1 MNVSVERCEGLRR
14 SEMSSRRCRS
24 LLAVGWAP
32 ATWNTGGNAVIRSHA
47 GRVCAAAVRIHIQ
60 MTMYRS
66 LSSQPCPA
74 RRVVRCELRRGRPR
88 QPRSRVSRRRTLR
101 SGGTGRSP
109 YSDPGACAI
118 TCPRHMRNVVAW
130 RLLSFRLL
138 FRFHISRLSFGFR
151 PGGFVRRTDEMYRID
166 ALSRSRGSVHPC
178 VSPVPYMP

>member
-66 LSSQPCPA
+66 LSSQPCTA
-74 RRVVRCELRRGRPR
+74 RRVVQNSLN
-88 QPRSRVSRRRTLR
+88 SVNLNFIFH
-101 SGGTGRSP
+101 
-109 YSDPGACAI
+109 DP
-118 TCPRHMRNVVAW
+118 M
-130 RLLSFRLL
+130 S
-138 FRFHISRLSFGFR
+138 
-151 PGGFVRRTDEMYRID
+151 
-166 ALSRSRGSVHPC
+166 
-178 VSPVPYMP
+178 VSPVPYYIP

>member
-88 QPRSRVSRRRTLR
+88 QPRSRVSRRRTVIGRSRVLVSR
-101 SGGTGRSP
+101 SGSMCDSHARAICVTLWR
-109 YSDPGACAI
+109 GAYF
-118 TCPRHMRNVVAW
+118 HSV
-130 RLLSFRLL
+130 SFQ
-138 FRFHISRLSFGFR
+138 ISHFSFKLRVSAGL
-151 PGGFVRRTDEMYRID
+151 FVRRADETYRID
-166 ALSRSRGSVHPC
+166 ALSRGSVHLLHPC
-178 VSPVPYMP
+178 VSPVPYLP